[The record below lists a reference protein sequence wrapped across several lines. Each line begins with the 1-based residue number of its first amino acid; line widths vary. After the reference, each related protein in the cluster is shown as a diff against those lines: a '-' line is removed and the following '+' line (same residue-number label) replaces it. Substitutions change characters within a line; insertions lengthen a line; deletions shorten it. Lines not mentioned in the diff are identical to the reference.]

1 MSALLPV
8 AAKSLLAYADGSCIG
23 NPGPGGWGAVICKP
37 DGAREEL
44 SGGEPATTNNR
55 MELTAAIETLRAIA
69 RGASVVLR
77 SDSQYV
83 VKGINENRK
92 RKANGDLWDQL
103 DAEIAER
110 RVTFEWVRGHADDPL
125 NRRADEA
132 RACAGRTNRARR
144 RACGGQVRPAGKD
157 QSRRRLGGAAPAAHR
172 GRNRPRMRRMWPA
185 VRREA
190 RALLLARR
198 VSAQGPPRA
207 EGGLNPRGPGPIDR
221 RWQNR
226 RLDSVP
232 GGTHRS

>member
-125 NRRADEA
+125 NRRADELAHAQAERIA
-132 RACAGRTNRARR
+132 RGDAPAADKSDPRAKTNRAGDLAALRPLLTADETVRECAGCGRPFVAKRAHYCSLAECQLKAR
-144 RACGGQVRPAGKD
+144 RALK
-157 QSRRRLGGAAPAAHR
+157 
-172 GRNRPRMRRMWPA
+172 A
-185 VRREA
+185 V
-190 RALLLARR
+190 
-198 VSAQGPPRA
+198 
-207 EGGLNPRGPGPIDR
+207 
-221 RWQNR
+221 
-226 RLDSVP
+226 
-232 GGTHRS
+232 